1 MMDDLPKPVRREV
14 HTESI
19 NKSSGPVQI
28 RVIEVEHATFILMTA
43 TVTKPSFTF
52 AQADTL
58 AGLVAQRIEQG
69 WKLQTLTDSSATLVR

>member
-1 MMDDLPKPVRREV
+1 MDGLPAPIRREV

-19 NKSSGPVQI
+19 NKSSGQVQI
-28 RVIEVEHATFILMTA
+28 RVIEVEHPTFILMTA
-43 TVTKPSFTF
+43 SVTKPSFAF
-52 AQADTL
+52 AQADRL